1 MSPLKLGLD
10 LRGGVYLVYQVDVQG
25 AVKQLLDHYEQDFR
39 ASLRNAHVPYQDVEV
54 DYPMNRVRVLFRDA
68 DSFAKGKA
76 AILADSRNVNLTEA
90 TVNGAPALEL
100 TLTPQQIKERQDY
113 AVQQNIVIL
122 RNRLNSPELAV
133 SEPQVAREGVD
144 RIAIQLPGLQ
154 NSAEVKKILGKTA
167 TLEFRMVDET
177 NNPLEAA
184 ATGHVPLGSKLYY
197 TRDKQPVLLKRDVVV
212 TGDQLT
218 DASFQPN
225 TQDGPAVS
233 VSLDSR
239 GAAKMLR
246 NTEENIGHLMAVVF
260 IDRSREKNAQGV
272 DVDRTTEEVINRA
285 TIRGVFSNNFQITG
299 VNPIEG
305 RELALLL
312 RAGGLAAPL
321 TAVEERAIGPSLG
334 QDNIDKGI
342 HAMVFGMLAAFVF
355 MAIYYKLFG
364 LIADVV
370 LIANVVLLTAFLS
383 LVGAA
388 LTLPGIAA
396 VVLTVGMAVDAN
408 ILIYERIRE
417 ELRNGVSPRA
427 AITAGFDRAFSA
439 ICDSNVTAL
448 IAGLVL
454 WLVRRGCGTRLRRG
468 AGARNCDIDVHI
480 ADGQPRVG
488 ADHLRRKAQGR
499 TPVDLRARSDVD
511 PRFKPM
517 EFFHKVTRFPFMNT
531 RKVWYGLSA
540 VLIVAS
546 FALVAVRGLNLGID
560 FTGGVVVE
568 TNFPQAPNIE
578 QLRAALAKAGMPAA
592 QVQAFGSSRDILVRL
607 PPDPDVKSEQIGARI
622 LEVFKTVDGGVKLQR
637 TEVRRSSGGPGV
649 VRQGRLGA
657 GGDAG
662 AHLDLRAV
670 ALHAEARA
678 RRDIRRAAR
687 PDLRGRLFR
696 PDPDDFR
703 SHGDLGDPR
712 GDRLFAERHGH
723 RIRPHP
729 RASAHA
735 RASSP
740 SLR

>member
-1 MSPLKLGLD
+1 MISYPRWKIALVAVVVVFGIFLALPNLFGEENALQLARDRAAVQASDRTGIEELLKSKGVTPSGAFLDQGRLTLRFSSKQDQLKARDLIAEARPNQFTIALSQASRVPEWMRNLGLNPLKLGLD

-25 AVKQLLDHYEQDFR
+25 AVRQQLDHREQDFR
-39 ASLRNAHVPYQDVEV
+39 ASLRNARVPYQDVQV
-54 DYPMNRVRVLFRDA
+54 DYPADRVRVLFRDA
-68 DSFAKGKA
+68 DSLAKGKA
-76 AILADSRNVNLTEA
+76 AILSDNRNLNLTE
-90 TVNGAPALEL
+90 TVVGSSPALEL
-100 TLTPQQIKERQDY
+100 KLTPQEIKERQDY
-113 AVQQNIVIL
+113 AVQQNIIIL

-184 ATGHVPLGSKLYY
+184 ATGRAPLGSKLYY

-239 GAAKMLR
+239 GAAKMLK

-272 DVDRTTEEVINRA
+272 DVDRVTEEVINRA

-321 TAVEERAIGPSLG
+321 SAVEERAIGPSLG
-334 QDNIDKGI
+334 QDNIDKGVN
-342 HAMVFGMLAAFVF
+342 AMVFGMLAAFVF
-355 MAIYYKLFG
+355 MAIYYKVFG

-370 LIANVVLLTAFLS
+370 LVANVVLLTAFLS

-439 ICDSNVTAL
+439 IFDSNVTAA

-454 WLVRRGCGTRLRRG
+454 WLFG
-468 AGARNCDIDVHI
+468 AGAVRGFAVVLVLGI
-480 ADGQPRVG
+480 ATSMFTSVMGS
-488 ADHLRRKAQGR
+488 
-499 TPVDLRARSDVD
+499 RALVQVIYGG
-511 PRFKPM
+511 K
-517 EFFHKVTRFPFMNT
+517 
-531 RKVWYGLSA
+531 RKVERLS
-540 VLIVAS
+540 I
-546 FALVAVRGLNLGID
+546 
-560 FTGGVVVE
+560 
-568 TNFPQAPNIE
+568 
-578 QLRAALAKAGMPAA
+578 
-592 QVQAFGSSRDILVRL
+592 
-607 PPDPDVKSEQIGARI
+607 
-622 LEVFKTVDGGVKLQR
+622 
-637 TEVRRSSGGPGV
+637 
-649 VRQGRLGA
+649 
-657 GGDAG
+657 
-662 AHLDLRAV
+662 
-670 ALHAEARA
+670 
-678 RRDIRRAAR
+678 
-687 PDLRGRLFR
+687 
-696 PDPDDFR
+696 
-703 SHGDLGDPR
+703 
-712 GDRLFAERHGH
+712 
-723 RIRPHP
+723 
-729 RASAHA
+729 
-735 RASSP
+735 
-740 SLR
+740 

>member
-1 MSPLKLGLD
+1 MIAYPRWKIVLVAIVVLIAIFLALPNLFGEENALQLARDRAVVQESDRTSIEQLLKTKGVMPTGSFLEQGRLTLRFSSKQDQLQARDLIAEARPNQFTIALSQASRVPEWMRKLGLSPLKLGLD

-25 AVKQLLDHYEQDFR
+25 AVKQQLDHREQDFR
-39 ASLRNAHVPYQDVEV
+39 SSLRTARVPYQDVQV
-54 DYPMNRVRVLFRDA
+54 DYAANRVRVLFRDA

-76 AILADSRNVNLTEA
+76 AILADNRNLRLTDI
-90 TVNGAPALEL
+90 TVNGTPALEL
-100 TLTPQQIKERQDY
+100 TLTPQEIKERQDY
-113 AVQQNIVIL
+113 AVQQNIIIL

-167 TLEFRMVDET
+167 TLEFRMVDEA
-177 NNPLEAA
+177 NNPLEAVG
-184 ATGHVPLGSKLYY
+184 TGRVPLGSKLYY
-197 TRDKQPVLLKRDVVV
+197 TREKQPVLLKREVVV

-239 GAAKMLR
+239 GASKMLK
-246 NTEENIGHLMAVVF
+246 NTQENIGHLMAVVF

-321 TAVEERAIGPSLG
+321 SAVEERAIGPSLG
-334 QDNIDKGI
+334 QDNIDKGV

-355 MAIYYKLFG
+355 MAIYYKVFG

-370 LIANVVLLTAFLS
+370 LAANVVLLTALLS

-396 VVLTVGMAVDAN
+396 LVLTVGMAVDAN

-427 AITAGFDRAFSA
+427 AITAGFERAFSA
-439 ICDSNVTAL
+439 IADSNVTAL

-454 WLVRRGCGTRLRRG
+454 WLFG
-468 AGARNCDIDVHI
+468 AGAVRGFAVVLVLGI
-480 ADGQPRVG
+480 ATSMFTSLMGSRALVQVIYG
-488 ADHLRRKAQGR
+488 GRRKVER
-499 TPVDLRARSDVD
+499 
-511 PRFKPM
+511 
-517 EFFHKVTRFPFMNT
+517 
-531 RKVWYGLSA
+531 LS
-540 VLIVAS
+540 I
-546 FALVAVRGLNLGID
+546 
-560 FTGGVVVE
+560 
-568 TNFPQAPNIE
+568 
-578 QLRAALAKAGMPAA
+578 
-592 QVQAFGSSRDILVRL
+592 
-607 PPDPDVKSEQIGARI
+607 
-622 LEVFKTVDGGVKLQR
+622 
-637 TEVRRSSGGPGV
+637 
-649 VRQGRLGA
+649 
-657 GGDAG
+657 
-662 AHLDLRAV
+662 
-670 ALHAEARA
+670 
-678 RRDIRRAAR
+678 
-687 PDLRGRLFR
+687 
-696 PDPDDFR
+696 
-703 SHGDLGDPR
+703 
-712 GDRLFAERHGH
+712 
-723 RIRPHP
+723 
-729 RASAHA
+729 
-735 RASSP
+735 
-740 SLR
+740 

>member
-1 MSPLKLGLD
+1 MISYPRWKIALVGIVLLIAIFLALPNLFGEENALQLARDAAVVTAADRTGIEALLKSKSVTPTGAYLEQGRLTLRFASKQDQLKARDVINEGQPNQFTIALSQASRVPEWMRNLGLAPLKLGLD

-25 AVKQLLDHYEQDFR
+25 AVKQLLDRYEQDFR
-39 ASLRNAHVPYQDVEV
+39 ASLRNAHVPYQDVVV
-54 DYPMNRVRVLFRDA
+54 DYPEHSVRVLFRDA
-68 DSFAKGKA
+68 DAEAKGKA
-76 AILADSRNVNLTEA
+76 AIQADSRTLSLTET
-90 TVNGAPALEL
+90 TVSGAGALEL

-167 TLEFRMVDET
+167 TLEFRMVDE
-177 NNPLEAA
+177 NDNPLEAA
-184 ATGHVPLGSKLYY
+184 STGHVPLGAKLYY

-272 DVDRTTEEVINRA
+272 DVDRTTENVINRA

-321 TAVEERAIGPSLG
+321 TEVEERAIGPSLG
-334 QDNIDKGI
+334 QDNIDKGM

-364 LIADVV
+364 LVADVV
-370 LIANVVLLTAFLS
+370 LVSNVVLLTALLG

-408 ILIYERIRE
+408 ILIYERVRE

-439 ICDSNVTAL
+439 IADSNVTAL

-454 WLVRRGCGTRLRRG
+454 WLFG
-468 AGARNCDIDVHI
+468 AGAVRGFAVVLVLGI
-480 ADGQPRVG
+480 ATSMFTALMG
-488 ADHLRRKAQGR
+488 
-499 TPVDLRARSDVD
+499 TRALVQIIYGG
-511 PRFKPM
+511 K
-517 EFFHKVTRFPFMNT
+517 
-531 RKVWYGLSA
+531 RKVERLS
-540 VLIVAS
+540 I
-546 FALVAVRGLNLGID
+546 
-560 FTGGVVVE
+560 
-568 TNFPQAPNIE
+568 
-578 QLRAALAKAGMPAA
+578 
-592 QVQAFGSSRDILVRL
+592 
-607 PPDPDVKSEQIGARI
+607 
-622 LEVFKTVDGGVKLQR
+622 
-637 TEVRRSSGGPGV
+637 
-649 VRQGRLGA
+649 
-657 GGDAG
+657 
-662 AHLDLRAV
+662 
-670 ALHAEARA
+670 
-678 RRDIRRAAR
+678 
-687 PDLRGRLFR
+687 
-696 PDPDDFR
+696 
-703 SHGDLGDPR
+703 
-712 GDRLFAERHGH
+712 
-723 RIRPHP
+723 
-729 RASAHA
+729 
-735 RASSP
+735 
-740 SLR
+740 